1 MSGFKLQINTPYTC
15 FQGHGLFYSIL
26 KLKKKWFCQILFHLM
41 LSIVQVE
48 RIKSIFEM
56 TQCHL
61 KFHVFVLL
69 WKLLYFFETD
79 ISYQYRNGIKP
90 FIKEQ
95 TKNERRSPVERALLC
110 SAYLLNLKWTL
121 KSKLLST
128 GVNSHF
134 HRNLKSL
141 AWCSHTEQR
150 NAVCN

>member
-1 MSGFKLQINTPYTC
+1 MSGFKLQINTPYTFSGTWLIIFSTEIKNKKC
-15 FQGHGLFYSIL
+15 DSIRFYPTS
-26 KLKKKWFCQILFHLM
+26 
-41 LSIVQVE
+41 LSTVQVE

-56 TQCHL
+56 TPCHL

-79 ISYQYRNGIKP
+79 TSYKYRNGIKP

-95 TKNERRSPVERALLC
+95 TKNELRSPVEKALLC

-141 AWCSHTEQR
+141 TWCSHTEQR